1 MPITR
6 LRLAPEVVDQL
17 ADGLARLRAEL
28 KLSDEFG
35 APAQA
40 EAEAAA
46 ARGPA
51 DVPGRG
57 VPRVDATDIPFVTI
71 DPATSMDLD
80 QALHVAWSGEGW
92 RVSYAIADLPAFVVP
107 GGALDGE
114 TQRRGATCYGPD
126 GNVPL
131 HPRVLSEGAASLLP
145 GQARPA
151 ALWTIDVDE
160 HAEITAARV
169 EPALVTSRAKLSY
182 EGAQAVLDGGPDP
195 SGVVTVLRALREVGR
210 RRQSCERDRGGVSL
224 NVPEQ
229 QASRDDGGGWQLT
242 FRATLPVEA
251 WNAQI
256 SLLTGIA
263 AASIMLGAGVG
274 VLRTMPPAD
283 GRDVARLRRTAH
295 ALEIPWPTTESYG
308 ELLDRLDASTPAHAA
323 FLETATMLFRGA
335 GYHAF
340 GGADHAAAPTG
351 DAARHAAIAAPY
363 AHVTAPLRRLV
374 DRYGTEVCLAACAG
388 TSVPEWVL
396 AGLPSLPATMAD
408 ADRRANTYSRGGL
421 DLVEAALLEDCVG
434 SSYPAVVVEGPR
446 NHGAELPPDQR
457 RGELM
462 VRDPAILAKVR
473 PGPDGALP
481 LGEAVVARLVEASV
495 ADRSVLFE
503 LLAQA

>member
-1 MPITR
+1 MPSHR
-6 LRLAPEVVDQL
+6 LRLAPEVVGQL
-17 ADGLARLRAEL
+17 ADGLVRLRAEL
-28 KLSDEFG
+28 QLSEDFG
-35 APAQA
+35 AAAQA

-46 ARGPA
+46 AHGPA

-57 VPRVDATDIPFVTI
+57 IPRVDATDLPFVTI
-71 DPATSMDLD
+71 DPASSMDLD
-80 QALHVAWSGEGW
+80 QALHIAWSGRGW

-114 TQRRGATCYGPD
+114 TQHRGTTCYGPD

-145 GQARPA
+145 GEVRPV

-160 HAEITAARV
+160 DAEITGASV
-169 EPALVTSRAKLSY
+169 EPALVRSRAKLSY
-182 EGAQAVLDGGPDP
+182 DGAQAVLDGGPDP
-195 SGVVTVLRALREVGR
+195 EGVVTVLRALREVGR
-210 RRQSCERDRGGVSL
+210 RRQSRERDRGGVSL

-229 QASRDDGGGWQLT
+229 QASRDDDGTWQLSL
-242 FRATLPVEA
+242 RATLPVEG

-263 AASIMLGAGVG
+263 AASIMLRAGVG
-274 VLRTMPPAD
+274 VLRTMPPVD
-283 GRDVARLRRTAH
+283 DRDVARLRRTAH
-295 ALEIPWPTTESYG
+295 ALEIPWPATESYG
-308 ELLDRLDASTPAHAA
+308 ELLDRLDASTPTHAA
-323 FLETATMLFRGA
+323 FLVTATLLFRGA

-340 GGADHAAAPTG
+340 GGADHAPAPAG

-374 DRYGTEVCLAACAG
+374 DRYGTEVCLAVCAG
-388 TSVPEWVL
+388 APVPAWVL
-396 AGLPSLPATMAD
+396 AGLPSLPPTMAD
-408 ADRRANTYSRGGL
+408 ADRRANAYARGGL
-421 DLVEAALLEDCVG
+421 DLVEAAVLEDCVG

-473 PGPDGALP
+473 PGPDGTLP
-481 LGEAVVARLVEASV
+481 LGESVVARLVEASV

-503 LLAQA
+503 LTGQA